1 MMYLGDFRAG
11 KTVRFMW
18 SSNGSDGASI
28 TRQSNGTI
36 AVYKDGSTSE
46 SSAGITDTEDFDTKT
61 GIHYVTI
68 LTSDAFYAAGSDF
81 AVVLQ
86 TATVDGKTVNAVLA
100 HFSIEARSALRST
113 AADRTLDVSSGG
125 EAGID
130 LANVGSPTTSL
141 NLSGLTIK
149 TATDV
154 EADTADVQSRL
165 PAALV
170 SGRMDASVGA
180 VAAGVDFSAT
190 MKASIGTEADWA
202 LADVGLSPTV
212 TGRLDVA
219 VSSRG
224 TGAAL
229 DAAGVRTAVGL
240 AAANLDTQL
249 ADVPTVAELEART
262 VVSANYATA
271 AAVAALPSAAAVNAE
286 VDTALADVGLSPT
299 VTGRLDV
306 AVSSRGTGAALDA
319 AGVRS
324 AVGLAAANLDTQLA
338 AGTSAVLAALA
349 ALEDLSAAQ
358 VETAVL
364 DALSTGRSELSS
376 LPAADGSPLDKLE
389 LVHMALRNLVSQSAT
404 ERKIHRSNGAV
415 LGTAAVADASGVL
428 SIGRMT

>member
-249 ADVPTVAELEART
+249 A
-262 VVSANYATA
+262 
-271 AAVAALPSAAAVNAE
+271 
-286 VDTALADVGLSPT
+286 
-299 VTGRLDV
+299 
-306 AVSSRGTGAALDA
+306 
-319 AGVRS
+319 
-324 AVGLAAANLDTQLA
+324 